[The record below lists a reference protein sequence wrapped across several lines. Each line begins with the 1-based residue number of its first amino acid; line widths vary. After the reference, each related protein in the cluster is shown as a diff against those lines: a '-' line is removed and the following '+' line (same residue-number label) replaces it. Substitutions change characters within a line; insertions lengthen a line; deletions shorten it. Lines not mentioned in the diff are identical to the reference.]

1 MNLHQHA
8 INQLIDRLNV
18 VDSSKII
25 ALQICEML
33 KTGGTRNWIPEME
46 VPYVV
51 KNDQWV
57 GYDDPESLK
66 KKVISILQ
74 FS

>member
-1 MNLHQHA
+1 
-8 INQLIDRLNV
+8 
-18 VDSSKII
+18 
-25 ALQICEML
+25 ML
-33 KTGGTRNWIPEME
+33 KTGGTRHWIPEME

-66 KKVISILQ
+66 KKVKRFNSLYPQYDLQ
-74 FS
+74 LNFS

>member
-1 MNLHQHA
+1 
-8 INQLIDRLNV
+8 
-18 VDSSKII
+18 
-25 ALQICEML
+25 ML
-33 KTGGTRNWIPEME
+33 KTGGTRHWIPEME

-66 KKVISILQ
+66 KKVVCSKKKNLIL
-74 FS
+74 FICIMIYT

>member
-1 MNLHQHA
+1 MNQ
-8 INQLIDRLNV
+8 
-18 VDSSKII
+18 KIRSCLLYFKKNEYRYF
-25 ALQICEML
+25 LQICDML
-33 KTGGTRNWIPEME
+33 KTGGTRHWIPEME

-66 KKVISILQ
+66 KKVIFMKKLNHQ
-74 FS
+74 F

>member
-1 MNLHQHA
+1 
-8 INQLIDRLNV
+8 
-18 VDSSKII
+18 
-25 ALQICEML
+25 ML

-66 KKVISILQ
+66 KKVVCSKKKDLIL
-74 FS
+74 FIRNMIYN